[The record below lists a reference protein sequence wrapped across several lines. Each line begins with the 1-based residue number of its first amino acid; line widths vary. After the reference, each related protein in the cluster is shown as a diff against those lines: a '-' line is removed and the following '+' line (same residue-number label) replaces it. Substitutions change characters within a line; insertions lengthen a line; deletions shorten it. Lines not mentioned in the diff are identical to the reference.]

1 MVVRM
6 ARRMFGVK
14 EAHRRLPKLL
24 RDAESGKQIVVSRR
38 GKPVAVVI
46 GAEEYNSI
54 MATLEEMADP
64 SALRAL
70 REAQEDARAGRIYTY
85 EEVFGHPPPRLK
97 HGK

>member
-1 MVVRM
+1 MVVQL
-6 ARRMFGVK
+6 ARRMFSVR

-24 RDAESGKQIVVSRR
+24 RYAESGKQIVVSRR
-38 GKPVAVVI
+38 GKPIAVVI

-70 REAQEDARAGRIYTY
+70 REAQEDAKAGRIYTY

-97 HGK
+97 RAK

>member
-1 MVVRM
+1 M
-6 ARRMFGVK
+6 AKRMFSVK

-85 EEVFGHPPPRLK
+85 DEVFGHPPPRFK
-97 HGK
+97 RGK